1 MPIIF
6 GGQGVSLSLRGLPSN
21 VFALEGGQSWIIPA
35 GAFEIRLGK
44 YTNLQEFDPVTDI
57 WRNIGDW
64 GVSRRVNSDG
74 VNLRVANQTG
84 CIVGALLTNAGS
96 GYTSAPTVTASLGG
110 SIWQAI
116 VGGAVNTT
124 VTVTAGGS
132 GYTYPPIVMFGVP
145 NITGPAGIQATG
157 YSTLSGGAV
166 SSITVV
172 DQGAGYAFPPV
183 ISLLNDPREG
193 VNGVPTGAGAS
204 AIATLTGAGTVTG
217 LLCLDHG
224 NPVTTT
230 STAALPTL
238 AFSGGGGSAAAATA
252 VMCWS
257 LLSFTITTS
266 GTSGL
271 PATGLVQAYGLGSGY
286 PSTAAAYT
294 NPTTN
299 ANLVRTRQG
308 LILPTIAAGAVSAV
322 GTVVD
327 GGIYSG
333 INTLVTA
340 LWTPT
345 ATAPGAT
352 VSLTAPAFGPQ
363 NDVFYIYP
371 M

>member
-1 MPIIF
+1 MPLIL

-21 VFALEGGQSWIIPA
+21 VFALEGGQSWLIPA

-84 CIVGALLTNAGS
+84 CTVGALITNAGS

-157 YSTLSGGAV
+157 YSTLSGGVV

-204 AIATLTGAGTVTG
+204 AIATLTGAGTITG
-217 LLCLDHG
+217 LVCLDHG

-238 AFSGGGGSAAAATA
+238 AFSGGGGSSAAATA

-257 LLSFTITTS
+257 LLSFTVS
-266 GTSGL
+266 NGGAGL
-271 PATGLVQAYGLGSGY
+271 GATGSVYATMLQTGY
-286 PSTAAAYT
+286 PATAAAYT

-299 ANLVRTRQG
+299 ANLVRTRQA
-308 LILPTIAAGAVSAV
+308 LILPTLAANAITAV
-322 GTVVD
+322 GTVQD
-327 GGIYSG
+327 GGIYAG
-333 INTLVTA
+333 ITGNVVAITNAAVVT
-340 LWTPT
+340 T
-345 ATAPGAT
+345 A

>member
-1 MPIIF
+1 
-6 GGQGVSLSLRGLPSN
+6 
-21 VFALEGGQSWIIPA
+21 
-35 GAFEIRLGK
+35 
-44 YTNLQEFDPVTDI
+44 
-57 WRNIGDW
+57 
-64 GVSRRVNSDG
+64 
-74 VNLRVANQTG
+74 
-84 CIVGALLTNAGS
+84 
-96 GYTSAPTVTASLGG
+96 
-110 SIWQAI
+110 
-116 VGGAVNTT
+116 
-124 VTVTAGGS
+124 
-132 GYTYPPIVMFGVP
+132 MFGVP

-183 ISLLNDPREG
+183 ISLINDPREG

-204 AIATLTGAGTVTG
+204 AIATLTGAGTITG
-217 LLCLDHG
+217 LVCLDHG

-230 STAALPTL
+230 STTSLPTL
-238 AFSGGGGSAAAATA
+238 TPAGGGGSSFAATA

-257 LLSFTITTS
+257 LVSFTITAS

-286 PSTAAAYT
+286 PSTAAAYS

-308 LILPTIAAGAVSAV
+308 LILPTIGSGAVTAV

-327 GGIYSG
+327 GGIYAGTNVS
-333 INTLVTA
+333 ITTLF
-340 LWTPT
+340 TPPS
-345 ATAPGAT
+345 TAPGGT